1 MGRRPLAHQQ
11 KHRRGCGGRAIR
23 HPNAPGRAPQHS
35 LSAPYEKQ
43 QFGGPKRAGDEPFET
58 VAFFGLASEGGELW
72 AAGIDGIYRI
82 NSNGVTQFAPLPK
95 FKSIGGVDVSF
106 DLPHFV
112 VVLTSIAARRS
123 VSIAMPM
130 IVPR

>member
-1 MGRRPLAHQQ
+1 MKWYAQLLIAVLATLISSSVAALEP
-11 KHRRGCGGRAIR
+11 R
-23 HPNAPGRAPQHS
+23 
-35 LSAPYEKQ
+35 
-43 QFGGPKRAGDEPFET
+43 RAGKENSLT
-58 VAFFGLASEGGELW
+58 RAFFSEKTLVALRRRRDLQYHRGERYTGR
-72 AAGIDGIYRI
+72 GIDGIYRI
-82 NSNGVTQFAPLPK
+82 HSNGVTQFAPLPK

-112 VVLTSIAARRS
+112 VVLTSIAARHS